1 MSSHSSH
8 SALDS
13 IELFA
18 LIDWPE
24 SFHRSS
30 RPVGA
35 AIAIVAISGARPAA
49 IRRISAAVEQEL
61 RAGRIKGIGSNG
73 SLFFPSVVLFFSFL
87 VLSFVFLF
95 VFLFVF

>member
-73 SLFFPSVVLFFSFL
+73 SLIFPSVILFFSFL

-95 VFLFVF
+95 FFFVF